1 MRCADRLLSA
11 LGMSRFRQRPPWWG
25 PDLQTLRDTLRPVA
39 LPAERGQRIEFSL
52 SGGDRLL
59 GLLDRPLAARRPRA
73 LVLLLHGLG
82 GSSDREGLRRM
93 ALTLQSAQLAVLR
106 LNLRGADPG
115 RQLAPGTYAA
125 NCNADLLPVVAQARQ
140 LAQELNASAAALPLL
155 GVGISLG
162 GTMLLNA
169 CLAGAELDGLVCTS
183 SPLDLADC
191 SAQIE
196 LPRNRI
202 YQRWLLRRL
211 IAQTLADPF
220 GISPAERQA
229 LGGRRP
235 PRTIRAFDAAITAP
249 RWGYGSVEHYY
260 AAASPLA
267 QLQAGA
273 QLPPTLLL
281 HALDDPW
288 VPAAPAL
295 SLASIQ
301 ALAPAPNPTLNTP
314 GGAAAATP
322 GAQSSR
328 LQLLITRH
336 GGHNGFHGQGDGRHE
351 IYAGGAGSDSHGDGG
366 GDGDGDGDGELDE
379 TDRAYAG
386 ANGSPQQKAT
396 AKQMPGCWGDR
407 LTARWLQHQLDL
419 NG

>member
-1 MRCADRLLSA
+1 MY
-11 LGMSRFRQRPPWWG
+11 RFRQRPPWWG

-39 LPAERGQRIEFSL
+39 LPVERGQRIEFPL
-52 SGGDRLL
+52 AGGDRLL
-59 GLLDRPLAARRPRA
+59 ALLDRPLAGKRPRA

-82 GSSDREGLRRM
+82 GSSEREGLRRM

-229 LGGRRP
+229 LGGPRP

-295 SLASIQ
+295 SLAQ
-301 ALAPAPNPTLNTP
+301 NPNLAPALSPAPAINTP
-314 GGAAAATP
+314 GGAAAPTP

-336 GGHNGFHGQGDGRHE
+336 GGHNGFHGQGDGKHE
-351 IYAGGAGSDSHGDGG
+351 IYADGAGGGDSHGDGG
-366 GDGDGDGDGELDE
+366 GDGDGDGELYE

-386 ANGSPQQKAT
+386 ADGSPQQKAT

>member
-1 MRCADRLLSA
+1 
-11 LGMSRFRQRPPWWG
+11 
-25 PDLQTLRDTLRPVA
+25 
-39 LPAERGQRIEFSL
+39 
-52 SGGDRLL
+52 
-59 GLLDRPLAARRPRA
+59 
-73 LVLLLHGLG
+73 
-82 GSSDREGLRRM
+82 
-93 ALTLQSAQLAVLR
+93 
-106 LNLRGADPG
+106 
-115 RQLAPGTYAA
+115 
-125 NCNADLLPVVAQARQ
+125 
-140 LAQELNASAAALPLL
+140 
-155 GVGISLG
+155 
-162 GTMLLNA
+162 
-169 CLAGAELDGLVCTS
+169 
-183 SPLDLADC
+183 LDLADC

-202 YQRWLLRRL
+202 YQRWLLKRL
-211 IAQTLADPF
+211 ITQTLADPF

-267 QLQAGA
+267 QLRAGA
-273 QLPPTLLL
+273 PQLPPTLLL

-301 ALAPAPNPTLNTP
+301 APALSPAPALNTP
-314 GGAAAATP
+314 GGAAAPTP

-336 GGHNGFHGQGDGRHE
+336 GGHNGFHGQGDGKHE
-351 IYAGGAGSDSHGDGG
+351 IYAGGAGGGDSHGDGG
-366 GDGDGDGDGELDE
+366 GDGELYE
-379 TDRAYAG
+379 TDRVYAG
-386 ANGSPQQKAT
+386 ADGSPQQKAT

>member
-1 MRCADRLLSA
+1 MPS
-11 LGMSRFRQRPPWWG
+11 FRQRPPWWG

-39 LPAERGQRIEFSL
+39 LPAERAQKIEFPL
-52 SGGDRLL
+52 PGGDRLL
-59 GLLDRPLAARRPRA
+59 GLLDRPLAGKRPRA
-73 LVLLLHGLG
+73 LVVLLHGLG
-82 GSSDREGLRRM
+82 GSSEREGLRRM
-93 ALTLQSAQLAVLR
+93 ALTLQAAQLAVLR

-115 RQLAPGTYAA
+115 RQLAAGTYAA
-125 NCNADLLPVVAQARQ
+125 NCNADLLPVLSQARQ
-140 LAQELNASAAALPLL
+140 LAKRLDVSAAALPLL

-169 CLAGAELDGLVCTS
+169 CLAGAELDALVCTS

-220 GISPAERQA
+220 GISQVERQV
-229 LGGRRP
+229 LCGPRP

-273 QLPPTLLL
+273 QLPPSLLL
-281 HALDDPW
+281 HSLDDPW
-288 VPAAPAL
+288 VPVAPAL
-295 SLASIQ
+295 SLAP
-301 ALAPAPNPTLNTP
+301 ALAPALALASAPALNSP
-314 GGAAAATP
+314 GGSAAPSP
-322 GAQSSR
+322 GGIQGR
-328 LQLLITRH
+328 LQLLIIRH
-336 GGHNGFHGQGDGRHE
+336 GGHNGFHGQGDG
-351 IYAGGAGSDSHGDGG
+351 
-366 GDGDGDGDGELDE
+366 
-379 TDRAYAG
+379 
-386 ANGSPQQKAT
+386 
-396 AKQMPGCWGDR
+396 KQRPGCWGDR
-407 LTARWLQHQLDL
+407 LTARWLQYQLDL

>member
-1 MRCADRLLSA
+1 MA
-11 LGMSRFRQRPPWWG
+11 RFRQRPPWWG

-115 RQLAPGTYAA
+115 RLLAPGTYAA
-125 NCNADLLPVVAQARQ
+125 NCNADLLPVVGQARQ
-140 LAQELNASAAALPLL
+140 LAQELGGSAAALPLL

-229 LGGRRP
+229 LGSPRP

-260 AAASPLA
+260 QEASPLL
-267 QLQAGA
+267 QLQARAADPRMSSGSPRLA
-273 QLPPTLLL
+273 LLPPTLVL
-281 HALDDPW
+281 HAIDDPW
-288 VPAAPAL
+288 VPV
-295 SLASIQ
+295 
-301 ALAPAPNPTLNTP
+301 
-314 GGAAAATP
+314 AAARQLAE
-322 GAQSSR
+322 
-328 LQLLITRH
+328 LQLPGVEVLLTAG
-336 GGHNGFHGQGDGRHE
+336 GGHNGFHARC
-351 IYAGGAGSDSHGDGG
+351 
-366 GDGDGDGDGELDE
+366 
-379 TDRAYAG
+379 DRRS
-386 ANGSPQQKAT
+386 NG
-396 AKQMPGCWGDR
+396 PGNWGDR
-407 LTARWLQHQLDL
+407 LTARWFERLLAE
-419 NG
+419 

>member
-1 MRCADRLLSA
+1 MDQSVNQLITEKLISAEELLKL
-11 LGMSRFRQRPPWWG
+11 LGMPSFRQRPPWWG

-39 LPAERGQRIEFSL
+39 LPAERGQKIEFSL
-52 SGGDRLL
+52 PGGDRLL
-59 GLLDRPLAARRPRA
+59 GLLDRPLAGQRPRA
-73 LVLLLHGLG
+73 LVVLLHGLG
-82 GSSDREGLRRM
+82 GSSEREGLRRM
-93 ALTLQSAQLAVLR
+93 ALTLQAAQLAVLR

-125 NCNADLLPVVAQARQ
+125 NCNADLLPVLAQARQ
-140 LAQELNASAAALPLL
+140 LAKQLELSAAALPLL

-169 CLAGAELDGLVCTS
+169 CLAGAELDALVCTS

-220 GISPAERQA
+220 GIGAAERQA
-229 LGGRRP
+229 LGGPRP

-273 QLPPTLLL
+273 QLPPSLLL

-288 VPAAPAL
+288 VPVAPAL
-295 SLASIQ
+295 SLAP
-301 ALAPAPNPTLNTP
+301 ALASAPALNNP
-314 GGAAAATP
+314 GGAAAPTP

-336 GGHNGFHGQGDGRHE
+336 GGHNGFHGQGDG
-351 IYAGGAGSDSHGDGG
+351 
-366 GDGDGDGDGELDE
+366 
-379 TDRAYAG
+379 
-386 ANGSPQQKAT
+386 
-396 AKQMPGCWGDR
+396 KQRPGCWGDR

>member
-1 MRCADRLLSA
+1 MGQSANQLITEKLRSAEELLKL
-11 LGMSRFRQRPPWWG
+11 LGMPCFRQRPPWWG

-39 LPAERGQRIEFSL
+39 LPAEQGQKIEFPL
-52 SGGDRLL
+52 RGGDRLL
-59 GLLDRPLAARRPRA
+59 GLLDIPLAGRRPQA
-73 LVLLLHGLG
+73 LVVLLHGLG
-82 GSSDREGLRRM
+82 GSSEREGLRRM
-93 ALTLQSAQLAVLR
+93 ALTLQAAQLAVLR

-125 NCNADLLPVVAQARQ
+125 NCNADLLPVLAQARQ
-140 LAQELNASAAALPLL
+140 LAKQLDVSAAALPLL

-169 CLAGAELDGLVCTS
+169 CLAGAELDALVCTS

-202 YQRWLLRRL
+202 YQRWLLKRL

-229 LGGRRP
+229 LCGPRP
-235 PRTIRAFDAAITAP
+235 PLTIRSFDAAITAP

-273 QLPPTLLL
+273 PLPPTLLL

-288 VPAAPAL
+288 VPVTAAL
-295 SLASIQ
+295 SLAPV
-301 ALAPAPNPTLNTP
+301 LFPALNTP
-314 GGAAAATP
+314 GGAAAP
-322 GAQSSR
+322 NHGAQSSR

-336 GGHNGFHGQGDGRHE
+336 GGHNGFHGQGDGKYE
-351 IYAGGAGSDSHGDGG
+351 IYPDGPG
-366 GDGDGDGDGELDE
+366 GDS
-379 TDRAYAG
+379 
-386 ANGSPQQKAT
+386 NSHQKPT
-396 AKQMPGCWGDR
+396 AEQSPGCWGDR